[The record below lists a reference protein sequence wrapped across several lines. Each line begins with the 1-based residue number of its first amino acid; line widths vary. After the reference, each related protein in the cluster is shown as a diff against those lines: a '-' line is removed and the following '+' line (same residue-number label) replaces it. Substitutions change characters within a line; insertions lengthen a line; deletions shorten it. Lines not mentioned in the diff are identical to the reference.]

1 MHQRPV
7 RGLVLQAPSIAH
19 QRVMDIRLPKTT
31 AASEVPSG
39 GETIRLNRGFHVVG
53 MYLSPSRHGNSW
65 TPRLA
70 ENTSVYRKEG
80 YHYDLWRFKNVH
92 FITKANKFDHVNN
105 INCPNHDD
113 TLTRMTLARRHRH
126 LDVGGQRRN
135 PIDLDG
141 DGIGSDRPDFTVRF
155 CQVKLD
161 PAVHISL
168 VECDGCIERG
178 HGGSV
183 Q

>member
-1 MHQRPV
+1 
-7 RGLVLQAPSIAH
+7 
-19 QRVMDIRLPKTT
+19 MDIRLPKTT

-105 INCPNHDD
+105 INCPNMHD
-113 TLTRMTLARRHRH
+113 TLAYSGTKSPFNELAPRHPVIPSRRETSPGEAARAYSRGASFMNDPLTDERACASRGDPSLRLWMT
-126 LDVGGQRRN
+126 VGGDTSTLN
-135 PIDLDG
+135 HVL
-141 DGIGSDRPDFTVRF
+141 
-155 CQVKLD
+155 
-161 PAVHISL
+161 A
-168 VECDGCIERG
+168 
-178 HGGSV
+178 
-183 Q
+183 